1 MCGYKRV
8 APGILAVMGLI
19 LVLTVVV
26 EVAHGINL
34 QGTENT
40 QK

>member
-8 APGILAVMGLI
+8 APGILVMGLV
-19 LVLTVVV
+19 LVLTVVA

-34 QGTENT
+34 QGTKNT